1 MLLHS
6 EKESRGKKGTLKIK
20 VKWNELK
27 NAAEENPKGYSKSKE
42 GVPEDVSVSVYG
54 HKYSCV
60 ITSKVTWSYYD
71 S

>member
-1 MLLHS
+1 MGVTLTN
-6 EKESRGKKGTLKIK
+6 KKVIK
-20 VKWNELK
+20 YIPWCNELK

-60 ITSKVTWSYYD
+60 
-71 S
+71 